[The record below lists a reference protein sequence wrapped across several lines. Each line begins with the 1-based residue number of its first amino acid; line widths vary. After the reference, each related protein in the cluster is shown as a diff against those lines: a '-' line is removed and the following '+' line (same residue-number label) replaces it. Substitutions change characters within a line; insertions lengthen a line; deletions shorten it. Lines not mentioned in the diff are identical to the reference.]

1 MKMSSIRRLEAVIIS
16 ILLLTLPLTGLIA
29 SATEANEKYPL
40 ISVPGIMHA
49 DIHTDANNPDSEVVW
64 PPSTDSI
71 LDLVEDCIPALTE
84 FSVTGDWNTL
94 GDKISP
100 LAYSFFESSLS
111 DPDGKITNGS
121 GVCFEYP
128 DKESLDINPDS
139 VFKYDWR
146 ADPIDTAANLDSYI
160 NYILENTG
168 AEKVALSCHS
178 LGGIIVL
185 SYLSLYGYD
194 KVDAIAFN
202 TTAIYGASYVGNLLS
217 GDIEISNESLFA
229 FLDFVTE
236 GTANK
241 DLLNR
246 IFDMLECAGL
256 GKLVENLGTT
266 ILAELSDKLLPE
278 VVIPLFGKWL
288 TIWALVPDEKIDEAM
303 KYTFE
308 NFIPEDA
315 EGRDELRANIE
326 NYNTLVRK
334 NKSETL
340 RLADEH
346 CKIGVIS
353 RYGFS
358 SIPATSQWQFISDG
372 VLDSSSTSFGATFAL
387 YGATL
392 SEDVINST
400 SPEYISPD
408 KTVDASTCLFPDK
421 TWFIRNGKH
430 NNGYQDL
437 TTLINTILYDNAE
450 LTVNTY
456 AEFPRFM
463 VYDFESDSLIP
474 DSGKET
480 SGKPGF
486 LAFVEKIKAFIADFF
501 KKFRILF
508 GIE

>member
-1 MKMSSIRRLEAVIIS
+1 MKKRYFKRTIAVIIS
-16 ILLLTLPLTGLIA
+16 ILLLTVPMTGLIA
-29 SATEANEKYPL
+29 AAAESDKKCPM

-49 DIHTDANNPDSEVVW
+49 DIHTDANDPDSEVVW

-71 LDLVEDCIPALTE
+71 LGLVEDCIPGLME
-84 FSVTGDWNTL
+84 FSVTGDWEKLGNT
-94 GDKISP
+94 ISP
-100 LAYSFFESSLS
+100 LAYDFFADSLS

-121 GVCFEYP
+121 GVYFEYP
-128 DKESLDINPDS
+128 DEEILAENPDS

-146 ADPIDTAANLDSYI
+146 ADPIDTAAKLDSYI
-160 NYILENTG
+160 DYILETTG
-168 AEKVALSCHS
+168 SDKVALSCHS
-178 LGGIIVL
+178 LGGIVVL

-194 KVDAIAFN
+194 KIDAIAFN
-202 TTAIYGASYVGNLLS
+202 TTAIYGASYVGNLLC
-217 GDIEISNESLFA
+217 GDIEISNDSLMS
-229 FLDFVTE
+229 FLDFVAE
-236 GTANK
+236 GTSNEY
-241 DLLNR
+241 LLLR

-256 GKLVENLGTT
+256 GNLIENLGSA
-266 ILAELSDKLLPE
+266 ILANLSDKLLPE

-288 TIWALVPDEKIDEAM
+288 AIWALVPDDKIDEAIE
-303 KYTFE
+303 YTFA

-326 NYNTLVRK
+326 NYNNLVRT

-340 RLADEH
+340 LEADEY

-358 SIPATSQWQFISDG
+358 SIPATSQWQYVSDG

-392 SEDVINST
+392 SDEILNST
-400 SPEYISPD
+400 SPEFISPD

-430 NNGYQDL
+430 NSGYRDL
-437 TTLINTILYDNAE
+437 TTLINAILFDE
-450 LTVNTY
+450 EEITVETY
-456 AEFPRFM
+456 EAFPRFM

-474 DSGKET
+474 DTGEEDSAKTGI
-480 SGKPGF
+480 F
-486 LAFVEKIKAFIADFF
+486 AFIEKIKSFIAKFF
-501 KKFRILF
+501 DKFRKLF
-508 GIE
+508 GIA